1 MGCYK
6 QCTFTNAAK
15 AIGLSFSADV
25 FSVRSLLLDYPS
37 VVFFQPRCLCA
48 PFSENLN
55 HFHPVLGVLLQ
66 HKMFLYTI
74 LSKLTYNTDIQDQQ
88 CFSEEKYWF
97 EASCQYLL
105 QGKEERKNITIYCC
119 SARQINSIFY
129 QKKIL
134 LIKFENYQRVISA
147 FCQCLIDSKLEFI
160 NPSRHF
166 SSLLCHFVFVL
177 L

>member
-1 MGCYK
+1 
-6 QCTFTNAAK
+6 
-15 AIGLSFSADV
+15 
-25 FSVRSLLLDYPS
+25 
-37 VVFFQPRCLCA
+37 
-48 PFSENLN
+48 
-55 HFHPVLGVLLQ
+55 
-66 HKMFLYTI
+66 MFLYTI

-166 SSLLCHFVFVL
+166 SSLLCHAYSLAKVFNYTCL
-177 L
+177 NIAFSYCCLWKWKSAQPAITDSPPHSEYIG